1 MTAVDGRAG
10 QDTTPAQPDGP
21 RWRRGIVRWLILAT
35 GDPAN
40 AIYGTILVAAVVAAE
55 DPDHTESYEIAL
67 TVAVTVMVFWLAHGY
82 SRVVSGRLST
92 GTKPSLGEVRA
103 ALAEHWPIV
112 QAAVP
117 PMAALGIAVAEG
129 ASVVGA
135 QDAALGT
142 SVVLLAI
149 WGTVAGR
156 ACRLTGWR
164 LVVYACSSAALGLV
178 MIVLEVIIH

>member
-10 QDTTPAQPDGP
+10 QDTTPAQSEGP
-21 RWRRGIVRWLILAT
+21 AWRRGIVRWLILAT

-55 DPDHTESYEIAL
+55 DPEQTQIYEVFL
-67 TVAVTVMVFWLAHGY
+67 TVAVTVTVFWLAHGY

-92 GTKPSLGEVRA
+92 GTKPSLGEVRG

-117 PMAALGIAVAEG
+117 PMAALGIAAAEG

-135 QDAALGT
+135 QQAALWT
-142 SVVLLAI
+142 SVVLLAT

-156 ACRLTGWR
+156 ACQLTGWR
-164 LVVYACSSAALGLV
+164 LVVYAGSSAALGLV
-178 MIVLEVIIH
+178 MIAFEVIIH